1 MSSRRYSESQ
11 RPSLP
16 DRTKNLLRYYIE
28 CVRQDEGQSVDPSL
42 DDVGKK
48 FIPWPFSSDLSFMD
62 DSGLSIKLKQDQ
74 SNFANELS
82 KSTSHGSLLYGYPTY
97 IDVNSARVIPLFT
110 WPVDYEISGWEM
122 LLRITPEWPQINPSY
137 LSRLAPTGDDQMKIL
152 ASLDLLDTMDDP
164 PDYLIVEILN
174 RMEVMGFLQSLRE
187 QINPQELSS
196 SSRKKGFD
204 RPGIHNCAALFLT
217 NPPTY
222 TRGLI
227 RDLTDMVECNS
238 PGWKNTAFGTVMGER
253 KIISKEEHAPIE
265 VVPLNEEQRQAVR
278 KAMSSP
284 FTVVTGPPGTGKSQI
299 VVSMIADAYMRG
311 ESVLFTSKNNKA
323 VDVVEDRVS
332 SLSTSPLMIRT
343 GNRVGD
349 RNLRQELSN
358 RLASMLAFQP
368 SDFDRQE
375 YKDLRVRYKVSQSQ
389 QRELWSE
396 LQNIRLANSE
406 VLALYEAQQ
415 RFSSEYTP
423 HEWEQLQAAKTL
435 KDRGSFTILKNLID
449 KHLDREVG
457 LLRRF
462 SLRISASRDRKR
474 IRNLT
479 AQSVQEC
486 PVLGP
491 LPTDNQSFQSWQT
504 WVTRSVS
511 KIAAVE
517 AIASYKDSLAA
528 LRELRSR
535 DEVARQLRRVQE
547 EIADSGARLVYL
559 FARLSP
565 DRINL
570 ADRQA
575 IGNFRALQERL
586 AGDQLG
592 GREYA
597 RLRGEMARLFE
608 DVSRHISAWCV
619 TNLSASSNL
628 ELEPSMFDLLIID
641 EASQCDIASALP
653 LLYRSKRAVII
664 GDANQLRHITK
675 IKRHRDQQLQ
685 AEYHLSA
692 NDQAFAF
699 SQNSLYDLAITRRAP
714 IQLQDHYRSHAD
726 ITSFS
731 NRQWY
736 QDSLR
741 VWTDYRRLKRPPD
754 GHYGI
759 RWTEI
764 SGSAIKPRGGS
775 VYIPSE
781 AEEVVNQVVNLL
793 MNQKFDGTVG
803 VVTPF
808 RPQKSAILE
817 RVVQQVPAD
826 VFNRAQLIVDTAH
839 GFQGD
844 ERDIVYF
851 SPCVSS
857 DLPDGARG
865 FLKNTSNL
873 FNVTITRARSL
884 LHVVGSKSASAHSG
898 IPHIESFV
906 SYCTAIE
913 STGTSPYETSLAS
926 DERIGPWERPL
937 YEALVAKGLN
947 PIPQHSVNQYRLD
960 LAIVHGNMRVDIE
973 VDGEST
979 HVDPRLDAERDS
991 RLENLG
997 WRVVR
1002 FWNRQVR
1009 DDIDY
1014 CVQTIL
1020 ELLEQP
1026 SPRTP
1031 PPLLRQAPCA
1041 CPPLPSSRPPSR
1053 NPSPLP

>member
-28 CVRQDEGQSVDPSL
+28 CVRQDEGQSINPSL
-42 DDVGKK
+42 DDIGHR
-48 FIPWPFSSDLSFMD
+48 FIAWPFSSDLSFLD
-62 DSGLSIKLKQDQ
+62 DIELKVNLRQDQ
-74 SNFANELS
+74 ARFSDELS
-82 KSTSHGSLLYGYPTY
+82 KNPSFGSLSYGYPTY
-97 IDVNSARVIPLFT
+97 IDVNSARIIPLFT
-110 WPVDYEISGWEM
+110 WPVDYEISGCTM
-122 LLRITPEWPQINPSY
+122 CLRITPEWPQMNPSY
-137 LSRLAPTGDDQMKIL
+137 LSRLAPTGDEQMQIL
-152 ASLDLLDTMDDP
+152 AALDLLGTIDDP
-164 PDYLIVEILN
+164 PENLIVEILN

-196 SSRKKGFD
+196 ISREKGFD
-204 RPGIHNCAALFLT
+204 HPGIHNCAVLFVT

-222 TRGLI
+222 TKGLI

-349 RNLRQELSN
+349 RNLRQEISN
-358 RLASMLAFQP
+358 RLAAMLAFQP

-389 QRELWSE
+389 QGELWSE

-486 PVLGP
+486 LVLGP

-511 KIAAVE
+511 KIAALD
-517 AIASYKDSLAA
+517 AIANYKDSLAA

-547 EIADSGARLVYL
+547 ELADSGARLVYL

-575 IGNFRALQERL
+575 IGNFSALQVRL

-592 GREYA
+592 GREYV
-597 RLRGEMARLFE
+597 RLRGKMAHLFE

-619 TNLSASSNL
+619 TNLSARSNL
-628 ELEPSMFDLLIID
+628 ELEPGMFDLLIID

-664 GDANQLRHITK
+664 GDVNQLRHITK

-685 AEYHLSA
+685 AKYKLSA

-699 SQNSLYDLAITRRAP
+699 SQNSLYELAITRGAP

-754 GHYGI
+754 GKYGI
-759 RWTEI
+759 RWTDV
-764 SGSAIKPRGGS
+764 SGSATRPRGGS
-775 VYIPSE
+775 VYILSE
-781 AEEVVNQVVNLL
+781 AEEVANQVVHLL
-793 MNQKFDGTVG
+793 MEQKFDGTVG

-808 RPQKSAILE
+808 RPQANLILE
-817 RVVQQVPAD
+817 RVAQHVPAD
-826 VFNRAQLIVDTAH
+826 VFNRAHLIVDTAH

-937 YEALVAKGLN
+937 YEALAK
-947 PIPQHSVNQYRLD
+947 
-960 LAIVHGNMRVDIE
+960 LA
-973 VDGEST
+973 
-979 HVDPRLDAERDS
+979 
-991 RLENLG
+991 
-997 WRVVR
+997 
-1002 FWNRQVR
+1002 
-1009 DDIDY
+1009 
-1014 CVQTIL
+1014 
-1020 ELLEQP
+1020 
-1026 SPRTP
+1026 
-1031 PPLLRQAPCA
+1031 
-1041 CPPLPSSRPPSR
+1041 
-1053 NPSPLP
+1053 

>member
-1 MSSRRYSESQ
+1 MSSRRYTESQ

-16 DRTKNLLRYYIE
+16 DRTKNLLRYFIE
-28 CVRQDEGQSVDPSL
+28 CVRQDEDQSVDPSL

-74 SNFANELS
+74 SNFANEFS
-82 KSTSHGSLLYGYPTY
+82 KSPSHGSLLYGYPTY

-122 LLRITPEWPQINPSY
+122 WLRITPEWPQMNLSY
-137 LSRLAPTGDDQMKIL
+137 LNRLARAAEEQMQIL
-152 ASLDLLDTMDDP
+152 RALDLLDNVEDP
-164 PDYLIVEILN
+164 PDNLIVEILN
-174 RMEVMGFLQSLRE
+174 RMEMMGFLQSLRE
-187 QINPQELSS
+187 QINPQALSS
-196 SSRKKGFD
+196 ISCKRGFD
-204 RPGIHNCAALFLT
+204 WSGIYNCAALFII
-217 NPPTY
+217 NQPTY

-227 RDLTDMVECNS
+227 RDLTEMVECNS
-238 PGWKNTAFGTVMGER
+238 PGWENTAFGTVMGER
-253 KIISKEEHAPIE
+253 KIISKEEHAPLE

-299 VVSMIADAYMRG
+299 VVSIIADAYMRG

-375 YKDLRVRYKVSQSQ
+375 YKDLSTRYKVSQSQ
-389 QRELWSE
+389 QGALWSE
-396 LQNIRLANSE
+396 LQEIRLANSE
-406 VLALYEAQQ
+406 VLSLYEAQQ
-415 RFSSEYTP
+415 RFSGEYTP
-423 HEWEQLQAAKTL
+423 HEWEQLQAAKAL
-435 KDRGSFTILKNLID
+435 KNQGSFASLKKLID
-449 KHLDREVG
+449 KHLDREAG

-462 SLRISASRDRKR
+462 SLRIAASRDRKR
-474 IRNLT
+474 IRDLAT
-479 AQSVQEC
+479 QSVQEC

-491 LPTDNQSFQSWQT
+491 FPTDNQSFQSWHT
-504 WVTRSVS
+504 WILRSLS
-511 KIAAVE
+511 KVAALD

-528 LRELRSR
+528 LREFRSR
-535 DEVARQLRRVQE
+535 DEVARQLGRVQE

-619 TNLSASSNL
+619 TNLSARSNL

-653 LLYRSKRAVII
+653 LLYRSKRAVVI

-675 IKRHRDQQLQ
+675 IERHRDQQVQ
-685 AEYHLSA
+685 AKYHLSA

-741 VWTDYRRLKRPPD
+741 VWTDYRRLKPPPD
-754 GHYGI
+754 GKYGI
-759 RWTEI
+759 HWTDV
-764 SGSAIKPRGGS
+764 SGSATRPRGGS
-775 VYIPSE
+775 VYILSE
-781 AEEVVNQVVNLL
+781 AEEVANQVVHLL
-793 MNQKFDGTVG
+793 MEQKFDGTVG
-803 VVTPF
+803 VVTLF
-808 RPQKSAILE
+808 RPQANLILE
-817 RVVQQVPAD
+817 RVAQHVPAD
-826 VFNRAQLIVDTAH
+826 VFNRAHLIVDTAH

-844 ERDIVYF
+844 ERDIVFF

-873 FNVTITRARSL
+873 FKVTITRARSL

-960 LAIVHGNMRVDIE
+960 LAIAHGDIRVDIE

-1031 PPLLRQAPCA
+1031 
-1041 CPPLPSSRPPSR
+1041 LPF
-1053 NPSPLP
+1053 

>member
-48 FIPWPFSSDLSFMD
+48 FIPWRFSSDLSFMD

-122 LLRITPEWPQINPSY
+122 LLRITPEWPQMNPSY
-137 LSRLAPTGDDQMKIL
+137 LSRLAPTGDEQMQIL
-152 ASLDLLDTMDDP
+152 AALDLLGTIDDP
-164 PDYLIVEILN
+164 PENLIVEILN

-196 SSRKKGFD
+196 ISREKGFD
-204 RPGIHNCAALFLT
+204 HPGIHNCAVLFVT

-222 TRGLI
+222 TKDLI

-343 GNRVGD
+343 GNRVCD

-396 LQNIRLANSE
+396 LQKIRLANSE
-406 VLALYEAQQ
+406 VLSIYEAQQ
-415 RFSSEYTP
+415 RFSGEYTP
-423 HEWEQLQAAKTL
+423 HEWEQLQAAKAL
-435 KDRGSFTILKNLID
+435 KDHGRFAALKKLID
-449 KHLDREVG
+449 KNLDSEVG

-474 IRNLT
+474 IRDLAT
-479 AQSVQEC
+479 QSVQEC

-491 LPTDNQSFQSWQT
+491 FPTANQSFQSWHT
-504 WVTRSVS
+504 WILRSLS

-619 TNLSASSNL
+619 TNLSARSNL
-628 ELEPSMFDLLIID
+628 ELEPGMFDLLIID

-759 RWTEI
+759 RWTDV
-764 SGSAIKPRGGS
+764 SGSATRPRGGS
-775 VYIPSE
+775 VYILSE
-781 AEEVVNQVVNLL
+781 AEEVANQVVHLL
-793 MNQKFDGTVG
+793 MEQKFDGTVG

-808 RPQKSAILE
+808 RPQANLILE
-817 RVVQQVPAD
+817 RVAQHVPAD
-826 VFNRAQLIVDTAH
+826 VFNRAHLIVDTAH

-844 ERDIVYF
+844 ERDIVFF

-960 LAIVHGNMRVDIE
+960 LAIVHGDIRVDIE

-1020 ELLEQP
+1020 GLLERS
-1026 SPRTP
+1026 SPR
-1031 PPLLRQAPCA
+1031 Q
-1041 CPPLPSSRPPSR
+1041 
-1053 NPSPLP
+1053 

>member
-28 CVRQDEGQSVDPSL
+28 CVRQDEGQSINLSL
-42 DDVGKK
+42 DDIGHR
-48 FIPWPFSSDLSFMD
+48 FITWPFSSDLSFLD
-62 DSGLSIKLKQDQ
+62 DIELKVNLRQDQ
-74 SNFANELS
+74 ARFTDELS
-82 KSTSHGSLLYGYPTY
+82 KNPSFGSLSYGYPTY
-97 IDVNSARVIPLFT
+97 IDVDSARVIPLFT

-122 LLRITPEWPQINPSY
+122 LLRITPEWPQMNPSY
-137 LSRLAPTGDDQMKIL
+137 LSRLAPSGDEQMQIL
-152 ASLDLLDTMDDP
+152 AALDLLGTIDDP
-164 PDYLIVEILN
+164 PENLIVEILN

-196 SSRKKGFD
+196 ISREKGFD
-204 RPGIHNCAALFLT
+204 HPGIHNCAALFLT

-227 RDLTDMVECNS
+227 RDLTEMVECNS
-238 PGWKNTAFGTVMGER
+238 PGWENTAFGTVMGER

-343 GNRVGD
+343 GNKVGD

-389 QRELWSE
+389 QGELWSE
-396 LQNIRLANSE
+396 LQKIRLANSE
-406 VLALYEAQQ
+406 VLSIYEAQQ
-415 RFSSEYTP
+415 RFSGEYIP
-423 HEWEQLQAAKTL
+423 HEWEQLQAAKAL
-435 KDRGSFTILKNLID
+435 KDHGRFTALKKLID

-462 SLRISASRDRKR
+462 SLRIAASRDRKR
-474 IRNLT
+474 IRDLAT
-479 AQSVQEC
+479 QSVQEC

-491 LPTDNQSFQSWQT
+491 FPTDNQSFQSWHT
-504 WVTRSVS
+504 WIIKSLS
-511 KIAAVE
+511 KVAALD

-547 EIADSGARLVYL
+547 EIAESGARLVYL

-586 AGDQLG
+586 AGDLLG

-597 RLRGEMARLFE
+597 RLRREMARLFE

-619 TNLSASSNL
+619 TNLSARSNL

-685 AEYHLSA
+685 AKYHLGA

-699 SQNSLYDLAITRRAP
+699 SQNSLYDLAITRRAS
-714 IQLQDHYRSHAD
+714 IQLQDHYRSHVD

-759 RWTEI
+759 RWTDV
-764 SGSAIKPRGGS
+764 SGSATRPRGGS
-775 VYIPSE
+775 VYILSE
-781 AEEVVNQVVNLL
+781 AEEVANQVVHLL
-793 MNQKFDGTVG
+793 MDQKFDGTVG

-808 RPQKSAILE
+808 RPQAKLILE
-817 RVVQQVPAD
+817 RVAQNLPAD

-844 ERDIVYF
+844 ERDIVFF
-851 SPCVSS
+851 SPCVSN
-857 DLPDGARG
+857 DIPDGARN

-884 LHVVGSKSASAHSG
+884 LHVVGNKDACAHSG
-898 IPHIESFV
+898 ISHIEKFA
-906 SYCTAIE
+906 SYCAEIE
-913 STGTSPYETSLAS
+913 KSRSNPYETRFAS
-926 DERIGPWERPL
+926 DDRIGPWERPL

-960 LAIVHGNMRVDIE
+960 LAIVHGDMRVDIE

-1031 PPLLRQAPCA
+1031 SPP
-1041 CPPLPSSRPPSR
+1041 
-1053 NPSPLP
+1053 

>member
-1 MSSRRYSESQ
+1 MSSRRYSKSQ
-11 RPSLP
+11 RSSLP
-16 DRTKNLLRYYIE
+16 DRTKSLLRYYIE
-28 CVRQDEGQSVDPSL
+28 CVRQDEGQSVNPSL
-42 DDVGKK
+42 EDVGHR
-48 FIPWPFSSDLSFMD
+48 FILWPFSSDLSFL
-62 DSGLSIKLKQDQ
+62 DSVELKVNLKQ
-74 SNFANELS
+74 NEARFADELS
-82 KSTSHGSLLYGYPTY
+82 KNSSYGSLLYGYPTY
-97 IDVNSARVIPLFT
+97 MDVDSARIIPIFT
-110 WPVDYEISGWEM
+110 WPVDYEISGWKM
-122 LLRITPEWPQINPSY
+122 CLRIAPEWPQMNPSY
-137 LSRLAPTGDDQMKIL
+137 LSRLAPTSVEQMQVL

-164 PDYLIVEILN
+164 PDNLIVEILN
-174 RMEVMGFLQSLRE
+174 RMEAMGFLQSLRE

-196 SSRKKGFD
+196 ISCKRD
-204 RPGIHNCAALFLT
+204 LDWPGIHNCAALFVT

-227 RDLTDMVECNS
+227 RDLTEMVDGNS
-238 PGWKNTAFGTVMGER
+238 PGWENTAFGTVMGER
-253 KIISKEEHAPIE
+253 KIISKEEHAPLE
-265 VVPLNEEQRQAVR
+265 VVPLNEEQRQAVG
-278 KAMSSP
+278 KAMIAP
-284 FTVVTGPPGTGKSQI
+284 LTVVTGPPGTGKSQI

-349 RNLRQELSN
+349 RNLRQEISN

-368 SDFDRQE
+368 SDADRQE
-375 YKDLRVRYKVSQSQ
+375 YKDLSARYKGSQSQ

-396 LQNIRLANSE
+396 LQKIQLANSE
-406 VLALYEAQQ
+406 VHSLYEAQQ
-415 RFSSEYTP
+415 RFSGEYTP
-423 HEWEQLQAAKTL
+423 HEWEQLQAAKAL
-435 KDRGSFTILKNLID
+435 KDHGRFAALKKLID

-462 SLRISASRDRKR
+462 SIRISASRDRKR
-474 IRNLT
+474 IRDLAT
-479 AQSVQEC
+479 QSIQEC

-491 LPTDNQSFQSWQT
+491 LPTDNKSFQSWHT
-504 WVTRSVS
+504 WIIRSLS
-511 KIAAVE
+511 KIAALD

-597 RLRGEMARLFE
+597 RLRREMARLFG
-608 DVSRHISAWCV
+608 DVSRHIPAWCV
-619 TNLSASSNL
+619 TNLSARSNL
-628 ELEPSMFDLLIID
+628 ELEPSMFDLLIIE

-653 LLYRSKRAVII
+653 LLYRAKRAVII

-675 IKRHRDQQLQ
+675 IERHRDQQLQ
-685 AEYHLSA
+685 AKYNLSA
-692 NDQAFAF
+692 NDQSFTF

-741 VWTDYRRLKRPPD
+741 VWTDYRKLKRPPD

-759 RWTEI
+759 CWTEI

-808 RPQKSAILE
+808 RPQKNAILE
-817 RVVQQVPAD
+817 RIVQQVPAD

-844 ERDIVYF
+844 ERDIVFF
-851 SPCVSS
+851 SPCVSN
-857 DLPDGARG
+857 DLPDSARN
-865 FLKNTSNL
+865 FLKITSNL

-884 LHVVGSKSASAHSG
+884 LHVVGNKDACAHSG
-898 IPHIESFV
+898 ISHIEMFA
-906 SYCTAIE
+906 SYCAEIE
-913 STGTSPYETSLAS
+913 RSGSNPYETSFAS
-926 DERIGPWERPL
+926 DERIGPWEKPL

-960 LAIVHGNMRVDIE
+960 LAIVHGEMRVDIE

-979 HVDPRLDAERDS
+979 HLYPRLDAERDT

-997 WRVVR
+997 WRVIR

-1020 ELLEQP
+1020 GLLELS
-1026 SPRTP
+1026 SPR
-1031 PPLLRQAPCA
+1031 Q
-1041 CPPLPSSRPPSR
+1041 
-1053 NPSPLP
+1053 

>member
-1 MSSRRYSESQ
+1 M
-11 RPSLP
+11 
-16 DRTKNLLRYYIE
+16 
-28 CVRQDEGQSVDPSL
+28 
-42 DDVGKK
+42 
-48 FIPWPFSSDLSFMD
+48 
-62 DSGLSIKLKQDQ
+62 
-74 SNFANELS
+74 
-82 KSTSHGSLLYGYPTY
+82 
-97 IDVNSARVIPLFT
+97 FT
-110 WPVDYEISGWEM
+110 WPVDYEISGCTM
-122 LLRITPEWPQINPSY
+122 CLRITPEWPQINPSY
-137 LSRLAPTGDDQMKIL
+137 LSRLAPTGDKQMQIL
-152 ASLDLLDTMDDP
+152 AALDLLGTIDDP
-164 PDYLIVEILN
+164 PENLIVEILN

-196 SSRKKGFD
+196 ISREKGFD
-204 RPGIHNCAALFLT
+204 HPGIHNCAVLFVT

-222 TRGLI
+222 TKGLI

-284 FTVVTGPPGTGKSQI
+284 FTAVTGPPGTGKSQI

-511 KIAAVE
+511 KIAALD
-517 AIASYKDSLAA
+517 AIANYKDSLAA

-699 SQNSLYDLAITRRAP
+699 SQNSLYDLAITRRCTHSAP
-714 IQLQDHYRSHAD
+714 RPLPFPCRHHQFLEPPVVS
-726 ITSFS
+726 
-731 NRQWY
+731 
-736 QDSLR
+736 
-741 VWTDYRRLKRPPD
+741 RLTKGLD
-754 GHYGI
+754 GL
-759 RWTEI
+759 
-764 SGSAIKPRGGS
+764 
-775 VYIPSE
+775 SE
-781 AEEVVNQVVNLL
+781 AQA
-793 MNQKFDGTVG
+793 
-803 VVTPF
+803 
-808 RPQKSAILE
+808 S
-817 RVVQQVPAD
+817 
-826 VFNRAQLIVDTAH
+826 
-839 GFQGD
+839 
-844 ERDIVYF
+844 
-851 SPCVSS
+851 
-857 DLPDGARG
+857 
-865 FLKNTSNL
+865 
-873 FNVTITRARSL
+873 TRRK
-884 LHVVGSKSASAHSG
+884 VW
-898 IPHIESFV
+898 
-906 SYCTAIE
+906 Y
-913 STGTSPYETSLAS
+913 
-926 DERIGPWERPL
+926 PL
-937 YEALVAKGLN
+937 
-947 PIPQHSVNQYRLD
+947 D
-960 LAIVHGNMRVDIE
+960 
-973 VDGEST
+973 
-979 HVDPRLDAERDS
+979 
-991 RLENLG
+991 
-997 WRVVR
+997 
-1002 FWNRQVR
+1002 
-1009 DDIDY
+1009 
-1014 CVQTIL
+1014 
-1020 ELLEQP
+1020 
-1026 SPRTP
+1026 
-1031 PPLLRQAPCA
+1031 
-1041 CPPLPSSRPPSR
+1041 
-1053 NPSPLP
+1053 